1 MLAIAQRS
9 LMAARVAGVRALSTT
24 TVARKDLVQDL
35 YLKTLKSFEAPKQS
49 PDAHKGVVREF
60 SQPQAP
66 KEPPS
71 VVGAEIDKALDDFKA
86 YDPDEVPVAARGEE
100 SVAETQ
106 DVNRYLE
113 ELQKDVHVQK
123 EHH

>member
-1 MLAIAQRS
+1 
-9 LMAARVAGVRALSTT
+9 MAARVAGVRALSTT
-24 TVARKDLVQDL
+24 TVARKGAYRILITDLVQDL